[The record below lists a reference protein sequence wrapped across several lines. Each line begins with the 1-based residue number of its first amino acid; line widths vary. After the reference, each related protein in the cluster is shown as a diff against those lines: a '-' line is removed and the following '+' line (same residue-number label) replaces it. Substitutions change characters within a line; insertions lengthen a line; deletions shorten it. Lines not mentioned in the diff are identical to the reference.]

1 MRPDASRG
9 NNDEALT
16 PADGT
21 GDEDFDPGLIRLV
34 LVEPRAIQG
43 AAVREML
50 EREDDFEVV
59 ASVRTTEEA
68 ADLSADE
75 APDILV
81 VDVDLPDPAAVEA
94 TRQLRRQAPNSA
106 LVIIGGE
113 DDDEAVFR
121 AVQAG
126 ASAHVADDDGPS
138 ELVDAIRRVAE
149 GEDPL
154 IETVAERPALAQR
167 VAGAYR
173 ELAIRGAARPERKGR
188 VSPRQLEILRLVA
201 KGMSNEEIALRLHIS
216 RQTVKNHMTVRDA
229 DARRATPRAGGR
241 GSHACRLAH
250 DLLELRCTSCVGGC
264 SPSEQSVGSFVA
276 LLATRAAPHLLR
288 TTTVRENQF
297 GDPDAIPVEHDHPGV
312 PKPRRPWTSEVSS
325 SERVAAIMT
334 PSPCLPAMPSRGW
347 TGPPASSSG
356 TRSSRATRSRRR
368 SSEPGATFRCCAT
381 PTGSTP
387 GSIA

>member
-9 NNDEALT
+9 NTDEALT
-16 PADGT
+16 PTDGT

-106 LVIIGGE
+106 LVIIGRE

-138 ELVDAIRRVAE
+138 ELVDAIRRVAD

-173 ELAIRGAARPERKGR
+173 ELAIRGAARPERRGR

-216 RQTVKNHMTVRDA
+216 RQTVKNHMTSAMRTLG
-229 DARRATPRAGGR
+229 ARRRGQAVAAAMRAGW
-241 GSHACRLAH
+241 L
-250 DLLELRCTSCVGGC
+250 TI
-264 SPSEQSVGSFVA
+264 F
-276 LLATRAAPHLLR
+276 
-288 TTTVRENQF
+288 
-297 GDPDAIPVEHDHPGV
+297 
-312 PKPRRPWTSEVSS
+312 
-325 SERVAAIMT
+325 
-334 PSPCLPAMPSRGW
+334 
-347 TGPPASSSG
+347 
-356 TRSSRATRSRRR
+356 
-368 SSEPGATFRCCAT
+368 
-381 PTGSTP
+381 
-387 GSIA
+387 